1 MNMKIG
7 VYAGLFLFAFASVM
21 TAQGPP
27 PPPSGPCCWPPVPT
41 AEKLVNW
48 WSFDEP
54 SPSTSA
60 DLGGAVNDVGTDH
73 GTIVRASRNV
83 QFQGAQWIEVADGSE
98 VDFNGD
104 CPTNDAEAGT
114 IAFWV
119 KTTAGSGVVTILD
132 KREAPV
138 ANFLRG
144 YSIYLWNGRIGF
156 QMATGAG
163 NLSCG
168 SSGSACTNYIAT
180 TLPSVADGNWHSAAI
195 SFSRCTGGAGLFYVD
210 GSVVAFTPR
219 NGDLTTANN
228 LFIGRQSPT
237 MGSGHFTGQLDDLMY
252 LKYAYSKTQL
262 DALFAS
268 RCNMKCY
275 LP

>member
-1 MNMKIG
+1 MSMK
-7 VYAGLFLFAFASVM
+7 VRFFAGLFFFAFALVV

-27 PPPSGPCCWPPVPT
+27 HPPAGPCCWPPIPT
-41 AEKLVNW
+41 AETLVNW

-54 SPSTSA
+54 SSSTSA
-60 DLGGAVNDVGTDH
+60 DVGGAVNDVGTDH
-73 GTIVRASRNV
+73 GAIVRTSRNV
-83 QFQGAQWIEVADGSE
+83 QFQGAQWIEVADGNE

-119 KTTAGSGVVTILD
+119 KTTMGSGVVTILD
-132 KREAPV
+132 KREAPT

-144 YSIYLWNGRIGF
+144 YSVYLWNGRIGF

-168 SSGSACTNYIAT
+168 SAGSACNNYIAT
-180 TLPSVADGNWHSAAI
+180 TLPSVADGNWHSVAL
-195 SFSRCTGGAGLFYVD
+195 SFSRCTGGTGLFYVD
-210 GSVVAFTPR
+210 GVTVPFTPR

-228 LFIGRQSPT
+228 LFIGRQTPAL
-237 MGSGHFTGQLDDLMY
+237 GSGYFTGQLDDLMY
-252 LKYAYSKTQL
+252 VKYAYSKTQL
-262 DALFAS
+262 DALFGS